1 VRQKR
6 VPALRSGLHS
16 PGIGTRMPTTH
27 RSPGSA
33 HSGAVDAPSVRN
45 EGNGDDKKWIVGVDL
60 GGTNIVV
67 GALPQDGN
75 KGEVLSP
82 LTVPTEAHRGA
93 KFVVDRI
100 VGLIEET
107 MNVVTT
113 QHGGSRDDFAG
124 VGIGSP
130 GPLDRSTGTVINTP
144 NLGWRNFPLR
154 DLISN
159 AVGLPATLDNDANCA
174 TYGEWWQGAGRDVDT
189 LVGLTLGT
197 GIGGGIVLNG
207 EIFHGASDA
216 AGEIGHMTIEANGR
230 KCKCGNYGCLEA
242 YASGP
247 AIALRAVEG
256 LEAGTESLLPALVN
270 GRLEDITA
278 ATVYEAVVLGDA
290 YANDVMRETAKIL
303 GAGIAN
309 MINVLNPEM
318 VVIAGG
324 VTRAGDH
331 LFSPLRAEVRRR
343 AFKSA
348 QEACQIVSAQLPGTA
363 GLVGAIAV
371 FKKETYGF
379 V

>member
-1 VRQKR
+1 MM
-6 VPALRSGLHS
+6 ST
-16 PGIGTRMPTTH
+16 PGKDSR
-27 RSPGSA
+27 
-33 HSGAVDAPSVRN
+33 
-45 EGNGDDKKWIVGVDL
+45 WIVGVDL

-67 GALPQDGN
+67 GLLPKDG
-75 KGEVLSP
+75 GDLLAVRSM
-82 LTVPTEAHRGA
+82 PTESGRGA

-100 VGLIEET
+100 IGMIEQSIAE
-107 MNVVTT
+107 VLAA
-113 QHGGSRDDFAG
+113 HGGTRADIAG

-130 GPLDRSTGTVINTP
+130 GPLDRKTGTVINTP

-159 AVGLPATLDNDANCA
+159 AVHLPATLDNDANCA
-174 TYGEWWQGAGRDVDT
+174 TYGEWWLGAGRDVDT

-197 GIGGGIVLNG
+197 GIGGGIVLDG
-207 EIFHGASDA
+207 KIFHGCSDV
-216 AGEIGHMTIEANGR
+216 AGEIGHMTIDSTGR

-247 AIALRAVEG
+247 AMALRAVEG
-256 LEAGTESLLPALVN
+256 IEAGVETMLTTLVN
-270 GRLEDITA
+270 GHLDRITA
-278 ATVYEAVVLGDA
+278 ATVYDAVVQGDA
-290 YANDVMRETAKIL
+290 YANEVMKDTAKFL

-309 MINVLNPEM
+309 IINILNPQM

-343 AFKSA
+343 AFRA
-348 QEACQIVSAQLPGTA
+348 AEEHCQIVPGELPGTA
-363 GLVGAIAV
+363 GVVGAVAV
-371 FKKETYGF
+371 FKQEMFGA

>member
-1 VRQKR
+1 MTRTIPIASVSNSAGSRTVKSKAEAGAPGAR
-6 VPALRSGLHS
+6 GPAGA
-16 PGIGTRMPTTH
+16 PG
-27 RSPGSA
+27 
-33 HSGAVDAPSVRN
+33 
-45 EGNGDDKKWIVGVDL
+45 DKKWLVGVDL

-67 GALPQDGN
+67 GVLPLDG
-75 KGEVLSP
+75 GRGDVLGLRS
-82 LTVPTEAHRGA
+82 VPTEAQRGA

-100 VGLIEET
+100 VGLIHDAIDEVIET
-107 MNVVTT
+107 T
-113 QHGGSRDDFAG
+113 GGTRGDFAG

-130 GPLDRSTGTVINTP
+130 GPLNRETGTVINTP

-174 TYGEWWQGAGRDVDT
+174 TYGEWWLGAGRNVDT

-207 EIFHGASDA
+207 EIFHGCSDA

-256 LEAGTESLLPALVN
+256 IEAGAESLLPALVN
-270 GRLEDITA
+270 GKLEGITA
-278 ATVYEAVVLGDA
+278 ATVYEAVVLGDP
-290 YANDVMRETAKIL
+290 YANDVMRETAKFL
-303 GAGIAN
+303 GAGVAN

-318 VVIAGG
+318 VVISGG

-363 GLVGAIAV
+363 GLIGAIAV
-371 FKKETYGF
+371 FKKETYG
-379 V
+379 VV

>member
-1 VRQKR
+1 MSDEAEKR
-6 VPALRSGLHS
+6 WV
-16 PGIGTRMPTTH
+16 
-27 RSPGSA
+27 
-33 HSGAVDAPSVRN
+33 
-45 EGNGDDKKWIVGVDL
+45 VGVDL

-67 GALPQDGN
+67 GVLPMNGGDGH
-75 KGEVLSP
+75 VLG
-82 LTVPTEAHRGA
+82 LREAKTQAYKGA

-100 VGLIEET
+100 VQMVEDSIAE
-107 MNVVTT
+107 VA
-113 QHGGSRDDFAG
+113 GGNDGSKANFAG
-124 VGIGSP
+124 IGIGSP
-130 GPLDRSTGTVINTP
+130 GPLNRATGTILNTP

-159 AVGLPATLDNDANCA
+159 AVGLPAALDNDANCA
-174 TYGEWWQGAGRDVDT
+174 TYGEWWLGAGRSVDT
-189 LVGLTLGT
+189 LVGFTLGT

-207 EIFHGASDA
+207 EIFHGASDV
-216 AGEIGHMTIEANGR
+216 AGEMGHMTLDSTGR

-256 LEAGTESLLPALVN
+256 IEAGAETVLPDLVN

-278 ATVYEAVVLGDA
+278 ATVYEGAVLGDA
-290 YANDVMRETAKIL
+290 YANEVMKETAKFL
-303 GAGIAN
+303 GAGVAN
-309 MINVLNPEM
+309 ILNILNPEM

-331 LFSPLRAEVRRR
+331 LFVPLRAEVRRR

-348 QEACQIVSAQLPGTA
+348 QESCSIVPAKLIGTA
-363 GLVGAIAV
+363 GVIGAIAM
-371 FKKETYGF
+371 FKKDVLGA